1 MNIAQSIM
9 YESQLQTTLLYGNQA
24 LTPKKIAMTFFEGD
38 GTTIV
43 KGSGVPMFRDPFIV
57 KLFPKLE
64 LKFRFVVAI
73 YNSLFDEYGAKGY
86 TKVEVK
92 KADLAQTDFA
102 EFEQDQINEIIQE
115 FCNDDGK
122 FNISKVCDELASL
135 AKKETGNTNLRWIP
149 SMMSIV
155 AYSNNKAEKYAK
167 LLKIYQYLNTEKSFN
182 TMGEAIN
189 EAFSESGDNDIKIV
203 QQIKNAMHKN
213 YNGKAIPSIE
223 NFVRRISPYSAAII
237 ARAFGISRPNYVKA
251 VASNTLIPSPV

>member
-9 YESQLQTTLLYGNQA
+9 FETQLQNTLLYGNQA
-24 LTPKKIAMTFFEGD
+24 IAPNKIAMTFYEGE

-57 KLFPKLE
+57 KLFPKLD
-64 LKFRFVVAI
+64 LKFKFVVAV

-86 TKVEVK
+86 TKVAIK
-92 KADLAQTDFA
+92 KEDLSNTDFA
-102 EFEQDQINEIIQE
+102 ELEQEQITEILQE
-115 FCNDDGK
+115 FTNTEGK
-122 FNISKVCDELASL
+122 FNISKVCEELASL

-167 LLKIYQYLNTEKSFN
+167 LLKIYQYLTMEKNFI
-182 TMGEAIN
+182 TMGDVVK
-189 EAFSESGDNDIKIV
+189 EAFSENGDKDVEIV
-203 QQIKNAMHKN
+203 KEIRTLIGKS

-223 NFVRRISPYSAAII
+223 NFVRKVSPYSAAIL
-237 ARAFGISRPNYVKA
+237 ARAFGVSRANYVKA